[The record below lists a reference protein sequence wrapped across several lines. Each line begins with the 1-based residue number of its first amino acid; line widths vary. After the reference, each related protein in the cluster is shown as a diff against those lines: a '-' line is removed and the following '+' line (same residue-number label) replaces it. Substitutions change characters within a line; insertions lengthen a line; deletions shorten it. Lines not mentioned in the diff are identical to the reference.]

1 MTQVNVHEAKTT
13 LSKLL
18 ERVERGEEIVI
29 ARNGTPVAKLS
40 RYTAKRP
47 FHEIFGSLEG
57 KIWMADDW
65 DGQEANREA
74 YGDAWEETDQGPP
87 E

>member
-1 MTQVNVHEAKTT
+1 MVQVNVHEAKTT

-18 ERVERGEEIVI
+18 ERVEQGEEVVI
-29 ARNGTPVAKLS
+29 ARNGTPVARLS

-57 KIWMADDW
+57 QVWMADDW
-65 DGQEANREA
+65 DSQDANRTA
-74 YGDAWEETDQGPP
+74 YGDAWEGLEQGPS